1 MRFFYV
7 RFLLFKPVCAIL
19 RCAFAYIEQTMEMKF
34 RTLLICIATLL
45 LFSCK
50 EGQKLDSRNGFAVVP
65 AVAKGEAVATFAG
78 GCFWAMQECMVELK
92 GVHKVISGYAGG
104 STKNPSYEDVLT
116 KTTGHAESVQVYY
129 DPKVLPY
136 KKLAEAFFHSH
147 DPTQVDG
154 QGPDLGSDYR
164 SIAFYRSNQEYNDLQ
179 ELTGVIGNELG
190 RSIATELV
198 PFEVFYPA
206 ETHHQDYYKRSSWEP
221 YIRNVSRPKVLKLR
235 KSMPEL
241 IKSEYKD

>member
-1 MRFFYV
+1 MMN
-7 RFLLFKPVCAIL
+7 LKTI
-19 RCAFAYIEQTMEMKF
+19 I
-34 RTLLICIATLL
+34 ICLVAMG
-45 LFSCK
+45 LFSCN
-50 EGQKLDSRNGFAVVP
+50 EGQKINSKNGYAVVTP
-65 AVAKGEAVATFAG
+65 AAAGEAVATFAG

-104 STKNPSYEDVLT
+104 TTKNPSYEDVLT

-129 DPKVLPY
+129 DPKAISY
-136 KKLAEAFFHSH
+136 EKLAEAFFYSH
-147 DPTQVDG
+147 DATQADG

-164 SIAFYRSNQEYNDLQ
+164 SIAFYRSDNEYQILQ
-179 ELTGVIGNELG
+179 NVIAGLDG
-190 RSIATELV
+190 RISEPVATELV

-206 ETHHQDYYKRSSWEP
+206 ETHHQDYYKRNSWDS

-235 KSMPEL
+235 KSMPQL